1 MGIHGHISSQ
11 KRCVKSFCRVWA
23 VTVLF
28 QSHDQNI
35 SLRHSCLHPSCICPV
50 GGCPVCTDGTNV
62 GPRGRSVDLEQV
74 YDHSLYLFSLCVGFF
89 LIVIAAY
96 AKITQIVIFSF
107 PPIPPPSIS
116 LPSSRPISSSFI
128 TKLYFV
134 LLLHCTA
141 SYGLLVLL
149 LVKNLKQV
157 SS

>member
-1 MGIHGHISSQ
+1 MTIPYT
-11 KRCVKSFCRVWA
+11 F
-23 VTVLF
+23 
-28 QSHDQNI
+28 
-35 SLRHSCLHPSCICPV
+35 
-50 GGCPVCTDGTNV
+50 
-62 GPRGRSVDLEQV
+62 SVSALD
-74 YDHSLYLFSLCVGFF
+74 FF

-116 LPSSRPISSSFI
+116 LPSSHPLSSSFI
-128 TKLYFV
+128 TKICFI

-157 SS
+157 SSWHDFLLITCTKSQFMYLKKKIIIWFIGHKYGKIVKIHMMKNIFTHLGFF